1 MMFTWF
7 FVFVLNIAS
16 ASFCGKSGVPFS
28 VEVLPSGAPVLGCA
42 QPSCV
47 AQPADNVDD
56 SVFNTDSSGQ
66 IDGFFREGDNSR
78 QGYLQTN
85 KLRANCSEEF
95 DQLACTRKNQW
106 VGGIEYIDHPRQ
118 PLLLQCCTFEG
129 LRFSQIVGVS
139 PIGPGEAVT
148 GGEVVRDGRQ
158 ISFDVI
164 ANIRKVVSS
173 DDPKII
179 SYEVAVRRMNCL
191 PDPPEIEVAGMKR
204 QIQFMK

>member
-1 MMFTWF
+1 MTASWIF
-7 FVFVLNIAS
+7 FVVITTANS
-16 ASFCGKSGVPFS
+16 SFCGKSGVPFS

-47 AQPADNVDD
+47 AQPADDTDD
-56 SVFNTDSSGQ
+56 SIFNADSSGQ
-66 IDGFFREGDNSR
+66 IDGFFREGDSSH

-95 DQLACTRKNQW
+95 DQLACSRKNQW

-129 LRFSQIVGVS
+129 LRFSQVVGVT

-173 DDPKII
+173 EEPK
-179 SYEVAVRRMNCL
+179 M
-191 PDPPEIEVAGMKR
+191 
-204 QIQFMK
+204 